1 MYIFQDIHKSSM
13 KAPLKLSKW
22 KQTMMTKVTE
32 PHQDLEIVHS
42 PIPNLPLQKW
52 SKNNLRG
59 LQFMVSQ
66 NNLFLK
72 NVFRKIFGKNFNME
86 INFFPLKKVV

>member
-1 MYIFQDIHKSSM
+1 MSIFQDIHKFFM

-22 KQTMMTKVTE
+22 KQTMTMKVTE

-42 PIPNLPLQKW
+42 PIPNLRLQKW

-59 LQFMVSQ
+59 RRWRSLAR
-66 NNLFLK
+66 
-72 NVFRKIFGKNFNME
+72 NVKNME
-86 INFFPLKKVV
+86 EKKVII

>member
-1 MYIFQDIHKSSM
+1 MSIFQDIHKFSM

-22 KQTMMTKVTE
+22 KQTMTMKVTE

-59 LQFMVSQ
+59 HQFMVSQ
-66 NNLFLK
+66 NNLFK
-72 NVFRKIFGKNFNME
+72 KM
-86 INFFPLKKVV
+86 PLEK

>member
-1 MYIFQDIHKSSM
+1 MSIFQDIHKFSM

-22 KQTMMTKVTE
+22 KQTMTTKVTE

-42 PIPNLPLQKW
+42 PIPNLHLQKW

-59 LQFMVSQ
+59 HQFMVSQ
-66 NNLFLK
+66 NNLFK
-72 NVFRKIFGKNFNME
+72 KMRRKNFKIE
-86 INFFPLKKVV
+86 INFLPLKKVV

>member
-1 MYIFQDIHKSSM
+1 MSIFQDIHKFFM

-22 KQTMMTKVTE
+22 KQTMTTKVTE

-42 PIPNLPLQKW
+42 PIPNLHLQKW

-59 LQFMVSQ
+59 HRFMVSQ
-66 NNLFLK
+66 SNLFKEML
-72 NVFRKIFGKNFNME
+72 RKNFTRNYFSKG
-86 INFFPLKKVV
+86 IFLKRLF

>member
-13 KAPLKLSKW
+13 KALLKLSKW
-22 KQTMMTKVTE
+22 KQMMMTKVTE

-42 PIPNLPLQKW
+42 PIPNLHLQKW

-59 LQFMVSQ
+59 HQFMVSQ
-66 NNLFLK
+66 NNLFK
-72 NVFRKIFGKNFNME
+72 KMRRKNFKIE
-86 INFFPLKKVV
+86 INFLPLKKVV